1 MADKSMHHK
10 AIFITGGAGFVG
22 SNLAISFRLKYPR
35 MRVLVMDNLKRRGS
49 ELNLARLREH
59 AIEFFHGDIR
69 CPEDFPT
76 VEYDAMIECSA
87 EPSVLAGFG
96 GSPVYVI
103 NTNLAG
109 TINCLEEARKRKADV
124 VFLSTSRVYPYD
136 RINAL
141 NIEEH
146 ATRFA
151 WKPGQSLC
159 GWSEQGISEEFPLT
173 GPRSIYGASKLCSEY
188 ILQEYISMYGLRG
201 VVNRCGVIAGPW
213 QFGKVDQGVF
223 TLWMLAH
230 YFKRDSLKYIGFGG
244 KGKQV
249 RDLLHVDDVFRLI
262 DTELGMMDRVNGR
275 IFNAGGGQKV
285 SLSLL
290 ETTEICREITGN
302 HISIGSDEVT
312 RPADLGIYVTNNA
325 LVTKE
330 TGWQPEQSCRAILYD
345 IHQWINQNESR
356 IAEIL

>member
-1 MADKSMHHK
+1 MTNGSMHHES
-10 AIFITGGAGFVG
+10 IFITGGAGFVG
-22 SNLAISFRLKYPR
+22 SNLAVAFRLKYPR

-49 ELNLARLREH
+49 ELNLARLREYG
-59 AIEFFHGDIR
+59 IEFCHGDIR

-76 VEYDAMIECSA
+76 AEYDAMIECSA

-96 GSPVYVI
+96 GSPLYVV
-103 NTNLAG
+103 NTNLTG

-136 RINAL
+136 PINAL
-141 NIEEH
+141 QIEDQES
-146 ATRFA
+146 RFA
-151 WKPGQSLC
+151 WKPGQVFN
-159 GWSEQGISEEFPLT
+159 GWSAKGIAEDFPLA

-188 ILQEYISMYGLRG
+188 VLQEYISMYGLRG
-201 VVNRCGVIAGPW
+201 VINRCGVIAGPW

-230 YFKRDSLKYIGFGG
+230 YFRRDGLKYIGFGG
-244 KGKQV
+244 SGKQV

-262 DTELGMMDRVNGR
+262 DTELGMMDRLNGR
-275 IFNAGGGQKV
+275 IFNAGGGQEV

-290 ETTEICREITGN
+290 ETTELCREITGN
-302 HISIGSDEVT
+302 RISIGSDEVT
-312 RPADLGIYVTNNA
+312 RPADLGIYVTDNE
-325 LVTKE
+325 LVTRE
-330 TGWQPEQSCRAILYD
+330 TGWQPQHSCRATLYD
-345 IHQWINQNESR
+345 IHKWIGQHESQ

>member
-1 MADKSMHHK
+1 MAHGEMHHD

-22 SNLAISFRLKYPR
+22 SNLAISFREKYPR

-49 ELNLARLREH
+49 ELNLVRLRKHE
-59 AIEFFHGDIR
+59 IEFCHGDIR
-69 CPEDFPT
+69 CPEDFPAAD
-76 VEYDAMIECSA
+76 YDAMIECSA

-96 GSPVYVI
+96 GSPLYVI

-124 VFLSTSRVYPYD
+124 IFLSTSRVYPYD
-136 RINAL
+136 PINA
-141 NIEEH
+141 IEMEERE
-146 ATRFA
+146 TRFA
-151 WKPGQSLC
+151 WKPGQVVS
-159 GWSEQGISEEFPLT
+159 GWSERGVAEGFPLV

-188 ILQEYISMYGLRG
+188 ILQEYISMYGMRG

-230 YFKRDSLKYIGFGG
+230 YFRRDGLKYIGFGG

-262 DTELGMMDRVNGR
+262 DSELGMMARVNGR
-275 IFNAGGGQKV
+275 IFNAGGGQEV

-290 ETTEICREITGN
+290 ETTELCREISGN
-302 HISIGSDEVT
+302 RIDVGCDEIT
-312 RPADLGIYVTNNA
+312 RPADLGIYVTDNA
-325 LVTKE
+325 LVARE
-330 TGWQPEQSCRAILYD
+330 TEWQPHRTAGDVMEDIFRWIQMHEASLKGIL
-345 IHQWINQNESR
+345 
-356 IAEIL
+356 

>member
-1 MADKSMHHK
+1 MHHE

-22 SNLAISFRLKYPR
+22 SNLAVSFKQKYPK
-35 MRVLVMDNLKRRGS
+35 MRVLVMDNLRRRGS
-49 ELNLARLREH
+49 ELNLTRLREH
-59 AIEFFHGDIR
+59 DIEFFHGDIR

-87 EPSVLAGFG
+87 EPSVLAGYDG
-96 GSPVYVI
+96 NPMYVV
-103 NTNLAG
+103 NTNLTG

-141 NIEEH
+141 DIEEQD
-146 ATRFA
+146 TRFV
-151 WKPGQSLC
+151 WKTGQELN
-159 GWSEQGISEEFPLT
+159 GWSEKGIAEDFPLA

-201 VVNRCGVIAGPW
+201 VINRCGVIAGPW

-230 YFKRDSLKYIGFGG
+230 YFKRDGLKYIGYGG
-244 KGKQV
+244 NGKQV
-249 RDLLHVDDVFRLI
+249 RDLLHVEDVFRLI
-262 DTELGMMDRVNGR
+262 DIELGMMDRINGS
-275 IFNAGGGQKV
+275 IFNAGGGLEV

-290 ETTEICREITGN
+290 ETTDLCREITGQL
-302 HISIGSDEVT
+302 ISLDGDEKT
-312 RPADLGIYVTNNA
+312 RPADLAIYLTDNL
-325 LVTKE
+325 LVMKE
-330 TGWQPEQSCRAILYD
+330 TGWQPKQSARAILED
-345 IHQWINQNESR
+345 IFSWIHRHESR
-356 IAEIL
+356 IKQLL

>member
-1 MADKSMHHK
+1 MHHE
-10 AIFITGGAGFVG
+10 ALFITGGAGFVG
-22 SNLAISFRLKYPR
+22 SNLAVAFRQKYPR

-49 ELNLARLREH
+49 ELNLVRLREH
-59 AIEFFHGDIR
+59 GIEFYHGDIR

-96 GSPVYVI
+96 GSPLYVI

-136 RINAL
+136 PINAL
-141 NIEEH
+141 QIEEQES
-146 ATRFA
+146 RFV
-151 WKPGQSLC
+151 WKAGQALT
-159 GWSEQGISEEFPLT
+159 GWSERGIAEEFPLA

-188 ILQEYISMYGLRG
+188 VLQEYISMYGLRG
-201 VVNRCGVIAGPW
+201 VINRCGVIAGPW

-230 YFKRDSLKYIGFGG
+230 YFKRDGLKYIGFGG
-244 KGKQV
+244 RGKQV

-262 DTELGMMDRVNGR
+262 DRELGMMDRLNGR
-275 IFNAGGGQKV
+275 IFNAGGGLEV

-290 ETTEICREITGN
+290 ETTELCREITGN
-302 HISIGSDEVT
+302 RIPVGSDEVT
-312 RPADLGIYVTNNA
+312 RPADLGIYLTDNTMVTR
-325 LVTKE
+325 E
-330 TGWQPEQSCRAILYD
+330 TGWRPEQSFEAILRD
-345 IHQWINQNESR
+345 IYHWIGGLESQ
-356 IAEIL
+356 IAGVL